1 MLEEQSSISFETRN
15 VPAKKSDFPSHRRYR
30 HQCLTENGFML
41 IYIVVRKGAS

>member
-1 MLEEQSSISFETRN
+1 MLEEHSSISFETRN
-15 VPAKKSDFPSHRRYR
+15 VPAKKDFPSHRRYH